1 MSRPGLAG
9 RLARWLDERYEITPL
24 VDFLRHKEVPIGAHS
39 LVWYYL
45 GGTTLFFFS
54 VQIATGVLLL
64 MYYEPGEATS
74 YESLR
79 YITTKVPFGWLV
91 RSVHCWSAHLMIVS
105 LVAHMF
111 STMMLKAYRPP
122 RELTWVTGYALFA
135 ISLGFGFSGYL
146 LPWNELSFFATA
158 VGTDSVKSV
167 PLVGDWVLQVLRGGR
182 DVTISTLYRFFA
194 FHVVVLPLACV
205 GLIALHLLFV
215 QRQGMAAPVGTT
227 HAPRGM
233 PFFPNFALRDLLLWL
248 GCFLLLLV
256 LATLL
261 PYGPGI
267 PGMEWELG
275 RKADPLAPAYPGIKP
290 EWYFL
295 WVYQLLKEF
304 PPHLLGMEGPQA
316 CLLVVGVLLAIWGLV
331 PWLDRAARRN
341 EHSPAFSDFGFA
353 AIYFL
358 SFLTLKAWDIG
369 VSATTPDAE
378 AAAVSA
384 RLAAWWVLGLS
395 ATVTVVR
402 AWKYQH
408 RWFLFTVASAL
419 HAALHG
425 LAGVSYLASG
435 AIALAILAAA
445 AARAWIGLSLSAVAV
460 MWAGTGDLAA
470 AASLQAFLDANDA
483 NGATII
489 DSRQREY
496 LAGLPEHARTLL
508 DNALGQDLI
517 GSAGQLADILSL
529 QMPAQR
535 LELVLQDNCV
545 LCHSNPDFHDPASL
559 FSTNPIERGSPAY
572 MNLRALINDVHL
584 RHGLGCSGCHGGDSK
599 GFMAHDHPPQWPD
612 DRERRQRDRT
622 WIPGFCARCHSD
634 AAYMRRFD
642 PALPTDQL
650 SKYESSHHGRL
661 LLEKK
666 DSRAA
671 QCVSCHGNHGI
682 QGADSPLSKIYPLN
696 VPETCGHCHSDAKLM
711 AGLTLDD
718 GTPIPTNQL
727 DEYRAS
733 VHGRALLERR
743 DTGAPACNDCHGNH
757 AAIPPDV
764 ASVAQICRTCHIA
777 NGTLFDGSRHK
788 QVFEEHGWPE
798 CGTCHGEHAIEKTSD
813 AMLAPQ
819 PGTVCVDCH
828 ARHATGN
835 PTCSA
840 TATYFHETITEL
852 ATTLAHYTEQT
863 ETLAERGLDVEPL
876 TNGLI
881 GLEDSLRQARSYIHS
896 FERSDFDQAV
906 APGRDLQT
914 AISKLAE
921 DAEAEYRDRRIGL
934 LLSAGL
940 VALLGVLLYLK
951 LRDIE
956 RAPGT

>member
-1 MSRPGLAG
+1 MSQTGPAARF
-9 RLARWLDERYEITPL
+9 ARWLDERYQLAPL
-24 VDFLRHKEVPIGAHS
+24 LEFLRHKEVPIGAHS

-64 MYYEPGEATS
+64 IYYQPGEATS

-79 YITTKVPFGWLV
+79 YLTTKVPFGWLV
-91 RSVHCWSAHLMIVS
+91 RAVHCWSAHLMIVS

-135 ISLGFGFSGYL
+135 ICLGFGFSGYL
-146 LPWNELSFFATA
+146 LPWNELSFFATV

-167 PLVGDWVLQVLRGGR
+167 PLVGNWVLLVLRGGP

-194 FHVVVLPLACV
+194 LHVVVLPLACV
-205 GLIALHLLFV
+205 ALIALHLLFV
-215 QRQGMAAPVGTT
+215 QRQGMASPVG
-227 HAPRGM
+227 AARPPRGM

-248 GCFLLLLV
+248 ACFLLLLV

-316 CLLVVGVLLAIWGLV
+316 CLLVVGVLMAIWALI

-369 VSATTPDAE
+369 VSAATPEAE

-384 RLAAWWVLGLS
+384 RAAALWALGLTVAVS
-395 ATVTVVR
+395 AIR
-402 AWKYQH
+402 AWKYED
-408 RWFLFTVASAL
+408 RWFWFTLASAL
-419 HAALHG
+419 HEALHG
-425 LAGVSYLASG
+425 LAGLSYLAAG
-435 AIALAILAAA
+435 TVALAALAVGLAGLRARASLVAILLVATCGATPAAA
-445 AARAWIGLSLSAVAV
+445 A
-460 MWAGTGDLAA
+460 T
-470 AASLQAFLDANDA
+470 LQAFLEAKDA
-483 NGATII
+483 NGQPII
-489 DSRQREY
+489 NTRGREY
-496 LAGLPEHARTLL
+496 IANLPQHARTLL
-508 DNALGQDLI
+508 DQALAQDLI
-517 GSAGQLADILSL
+517 GSAGQLAEIVSL
-529 QMPAQR
+529 EIPAQR
-535 LELVLQDNCV
+535 LELALENNCV
-545 LCHSNPDFHDPASL
+545 LCHTNPNFHDAATL
-559 FSTNPIERGSPAY
+559 FSIDPAGRGSAAH
-572 MNLRALINDVHL
+572 MNLRSLVNDAHL
-584 RHGLGCSGCHGGDSK
+584 RHGLACSGCHGGDPK
-599 GFMAHDHPPQWPD
+599 GFMAHDHPPEWPA
-612 DRERRQRDRT
+612 DRERRRIDRS
-622 WIPGFCARCHSD
+622 WIPPFCARCHSD

-642 PALPTDQL
+642 PALPTDQMA
-650 SKYESSHHGRL
+650 KYETSHHGRL
-661 LLEKK
+661 LLERK

-671 QCVSCHGNHGI
+671 QCVSCHGTHGI
-682 QGADSPLSKIYPLN
+682 QGADSPLSKVYALN
-696 VPETCGHCHSDAKLM
+696 VPETCGSCHSDAKLM

-718 GTPIPTNQL
+718 GRPLPTNQL
-727 DEYRAS
+727 EQYRAS

-788 QVFEEHGWPE
+788 QVFEQHGWPE
-798 CGTCHGEHAIEKTSD
+798 CGTCHGEHAIVKTSD
-813 AMLAPQ
+813 AMLSPQ
-819 PGTVCVDCH
+819 PGTPCVDCH
-828 ARHATGN
+828 SRFATGN
-835 PTCSA
+835 PECSA
-840 TATYFHETITEL
+840 TAAYFHATITDL
-852 ATTLAHYTEQT
+852 ASSVAHYAEQT
-863 ETLAERGLDVEPL
+863 EELAKRGMDAEEL

-906 APGRDLQT
+906 APGRALQKSM
-914 AISKLAE
+914 AELAE
-921 DAEAEYRDRRIGL
+921 KAEAEYRARRTGL
-934 LLSAGL
+934 LLSAAIF
-940 VALLGVLLYLK
+940 ALLGALLYLK
-951 LRDIE
+951 LRALE
-956 RAPGT
+956 RKTSA